1 MLIHFSGVI
10 MGATKSQSL
19 LARAFRKAKRKV
31 KYIQRRYIQRDVFKA
46 EVRRWKEDEG
56 DDTLRLSYGLNA
68 SSVVVDLGGYVGD
81 FAMAIHK
88 RYQPT
93 IYLFEPS
100 SKFYDMCVTRFAAT
114 PNIMSFN
121 FGLSDTDGEFH
132 LSDEDDGSSISNS
145 KGTGE
150 LVKVRKFQDVYDE
163 IGIDEIDLLK
173 INIEGGEYDVIP
185 HLIETGLIKK
195 VRNLQVQ
202 FHNFIPDAE
211 RKRNEIVKALQQT
224 HKRDWCYI
232 FVWESWSLK

>member
-1 MLIHFSGVI
+1 
-10 MGATKSQSL
+10 MGSHRSQGL
-19 LARAFRKAKRKV
+19 LARFFRKAKRKA

-56 DDTLRLSYGLNA
+56 DDTLRLSYGLNT

-100 SKFYDMCVTRFAAT
+100 SKFYDICVARFAKT

-145 KGTGE
+145 RGTGE
-150 LVKVRKFQDVYDE
+150 LVKVRKYQDVLNE
-163 IGIDEIDLLK
+163 IGIGEIDLLK
-173 INIEGGEYDVIP
+173 VNIEGGEYDVIS
-185 HLIETGLIKK
+185 HLIETGLIKGVK
-195 VRNLQVQ
+195 NLQVQ